1 MSSATPVAPD
11 PVEASLYRRDGAR
24 FVPTAFTTG
33 PWRADAMHG
42 GAPGALI
49 GVLASSAVEEGELL
63 ARVQVDLERPVPL
76 MPVVG
81 TVERRQVSNR
91 IAHLDMQLATEGG
104 ERVVGARALAMRTT
118 EVAAATPAPSDAA
131 HPEAFPLM
139 NWDTLYPPGQITFV
153 RDATEHRIVR
163 GGYGVAEPSAAWLR
177 LVVPVVEGETS
188 GGLAEL
194 LAVADFGS
202 PLSISG
208 SVGEGLA
215 LINADVNVTVSR
227 EPSGP
232 WFRLEAASRV
242 GTGGVG
248 VVVAQIHDR
257 EGPLGV
263 ITQSQ
268 IVRRYLGPTSAR

>member
-1 MSSATPVAPD
+1 
-11 PVEASLYRRDGAR
+11 
-24 FVPTAFTTG
+24 
-33 PWRADAMHG
+33 MHG
-42 GAPGALI
+42 GAPSALI
-49 GVLASSAVEEGELL
+49 GTLAASEVREGELL
-63 ARVQVDLERPVPL
+63 ARVQVDLERPAPL
-76 MPVVG
+76 MPLVG

-91 IAHLDMQLATEGG
+91 IAHLDIQLATEGG

-118 EVAAATPAPSDAA
+118 QVAAAHPALLDAER
-131 HPEAFPLM
+131 PEAFPLM
-139 NWDTLYPPGQITFV
+139 NWDALYPPGQITFV

-177 LVVPVVEGETS
+177 LVVPVVEGEAS

-194 LAVADFGS
+194 LAIADFGS
-202 PLSISG
+202 PLSIDG

-215 LINADVNVTVSR
+215 LINADVNLTVSR
-227 EPSGP
+227 EPIGP

-242 GTGGVG
+242 GPGGVG
-248 VVVAQIHDR
+248 VVVAQVHDR

-268 IVRRYLGPTSAR
+268 IVRRYLGPTAAG